1 MSSLNVYVERLRK
14 LRGWIVECSAN
25 KVTLSKTLGKK
36 KPKVIS
42 VAIEKERD
50 GTFTVTPCVYKFSST
65 ISHFT
70 YSQDEMRWARNK
82 GVFFSLIKSL
92 KDVGMW
98 DEVNNKDFI
107 VINSDN
113 RRLNKFKVKNEF
125 KAIIC

>member
-1 MSSLNVYVERLRK
+1 
-14 LRGWIVECSAN
+14 
-25 KVTLSKTLGKK
+25 
-36 KPKVIS
+36 
-42 VAIEKERD
+42 
-50 GTFTVTPCVYKFSST
+50 
-65 ISHFT
+65 
-70 YSQDEMRWARNK
+70 MRWARNK